1 MDDDTSP
8 QPVAKGSSYTWPPE
22 PVRPLSNTEFR
33 LRRLIGRR
41 GIPYDGQIV
50 TITRGWVSRDTK
62 HPAFAARYLD
72 FAVLTHEHLMFCSTG
87 FFSRQPRRGVF
98 REPLNRLVVVDI
110 GTEPLRKL
118 RIVGDFSRPL
128 IFELR
133 NDDESIVF
141 AKTLLDTT
149 RSEARPAPATAPESE
164 APEPETNTSDATS
177 EAPDPTSEP
186 AEAQDD
192 AAAPATSAVEAA
204 SEAAPAEPAA
214 PAAAVDAAPATKPKA
229 QAKRPAGATGKTKPS
244 S

>member
-1 MDDDTSP
+1 MEDDTSP
-8 QPVAKGSSYTWPPE
+8 EPARQASSYKWPPE

-50 TITRGWVSRDTK
+50 AITRGWVSRDSK
-62 HPAFAARYLD
+62 RPAFAARYLD

-98 REPLNRLVVVDI
+98 REPLTRLVVVDL
-110 GTEPLRKL
+110 GAEPMRKL

-141 AKTLLDTT
+141 AKALLDTT
-149 RSEARPAPATAPESE
+149 RTEARPAPTKPETTDSE
-164 APEPETNTSDATS
+164 VESNAPEPVPEAVPATEPLSAAEPVNAAGATS
-177 EAPDPTSEP
+177 PPEADI
-186 AEAQDD
+186 
-192 AAAPATSAVEAA
+192 EAA
-204 SEAAPAEPAA
+204 STTKPEPAA
-214 PAAAVDAAPATKPKA
+214 RVASKPK
-229 QAKRPAGATGKTKPS
+229 RS